1 MRFITMRRNNLSF
14 KAMGFTRTAVVI
26 FGSAV
31 IWQGIPAEA
40 QTAAPAATAY
50 ENPDSLRD
58 PRVARDVPNISGVW
72 VPQGYGRRVQPMDG
86 SETPWQPWSKKVFDE
101 RAAAEEAGAPL
112 FDPTAACLPSGNP
125 RLIAS
130 PYPIE
135 IIQTPDVLYLLH
147 ETHHMIRMVHMNK
160 PMPSW
165 ESLKPTYM
173 GYSVGHWEGDTLVIE
188 TAGLIRHTQVDEA
201 GTPKTAAMKIT
212 ERYRKTSPTAM
223 EATFT
228 LDDPGAF
235 TKPWTAVRR
244 WNQRPDVRLAEY
256 TCEENNR
263 NAPDENGVL
272 RNF

>member
-1 MRFITMRRNNLSF
+1 MLRNLISF
-14 KAMGFTRTAVVI
+14 KTIGFAQATVAI
-26 FGSAV
+26 LGSAALL
-31 IWQGIPAEA
+31 QGSLAEA
-40 QTAAPAATAY
+40 QTRAPAGAAY
-50 ENPDSLRD
+50 PDPSVVRD
-58 PRVARDVPNISGVW
+58 TRVAADVPNISGVW

-101 RAAAEEAGAPL
+101 RAAAEEAGTPL

-160 PMPSW
+160 PMPNL
-165 ESLKPTYM
+165 ETLKPTYM

-188 TAGLIRHTQVDEA
+188 TAGLIKHTQVDEA

-212 ERYRKTSPTAM
+212 ERYRKTSPTVM

-244 WNQRPDVRLAEY
+244 WDQRPDVRLAEY